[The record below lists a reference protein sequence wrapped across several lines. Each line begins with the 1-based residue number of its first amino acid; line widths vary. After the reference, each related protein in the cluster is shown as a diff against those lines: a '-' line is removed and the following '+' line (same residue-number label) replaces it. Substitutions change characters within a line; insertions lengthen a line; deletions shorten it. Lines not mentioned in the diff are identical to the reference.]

1 MNPAIVELVKDPF
14 VAGLLR
20 TRPEL
25 PETGLM
31 PVAMLRRE
39 AVDRL
44 SALAMPTIKDEDWR
58 FTNLAPLKELQFQ
71 APERK
76 PEAVTLADLEAFVV
90 PEAQASRMV
99 FVNGAY
105 APHLSD
111 MSALGDAVT
120 VRNLAE
126 AGDQAHV
133 LDSHLGR
140 HADHREAVFTALNT
154 AFLGDGA
161 LVHLGR
167 ERVAPAPLH
176 LLFVSVPGAAPT
188 LVHPRVLVVAEA
200 MSEAVLIEDY
210 VTLGAGVSLTNA
222 VTEIF
227 LADDARLKHVRL
239 QRESR
244 EAYHIGRSAAVL
256 GRDAAYASHAVTLG
270 GAFTRHE
277 PTVLQTAEG
286 MDTTLHG
293 LTLLAD
299 GQFADTH
306 STIDHAKPHGTSNQV
321 HKCILGGTSRAV
333 FNGKILVRQHAAQ
346 TNSAQA
352 NRNLLLSEKA
362 RIDTKP
368 QLEIFNED
376 VRCSHGATVGQ
387 IEPEEIFYLR
397 SRGLSEAAARHLL
410 VFAFAAEILDGLP
423 VASLQDE
430 LRQHAL
436 KQMAPAQE
444 GR

>member
-1 MNPAIVELVKDPF
+1 MKPAIVELVKDPT
-14 VAGLLR
+14 VASLLR

-31 PVAMLRRE
+31 RVAMLRRE

-44 SALAMPTIKDEDWR
+44 SALALPTIKDEEWR
-58 FTNLAPLKELQFQ
+58 FTNLAPLKELVFQ

-76 PEAVTLADLEAFVV
+76 PEAVTLDQIERFVL
-90 PEAQASRMV
+90 PESRSSRLV

-111 MSALGDAVT
+111 VSALGDGVT
-120 VRNLAE
+120 VQNLAD
-126 AGDQAHV
+126 AGDRAHL
-133 LDSHLGR
+133 LDSHLGK
-140 HADHREAVFTALNT
+140 HAAFQDEVFTALNT

-167 ERVAPAPLH
+167 ERVAPAPIH
-176 LLFVSVPGAAPT
+176 LLFLTVPGT
-188 LVHPRVLVVAEA
+188 ETVLVTPRVLVVAEA
-200 MSEAVLIEDY
+200 MSEAVLVEDY
-210 VTLGAGVSLTNA
+210 VSLADGATFTSA
-222 VTEIF
+222 VTELF
-227 LADDARLKHVRL
+227 LADDARIKHVRL
-239 QRESR
+239 QRENR
-244 EAYHIGRSAAVL
+244 QAYHLGRSAAVL
-256 GRDAAYASHAVTLG
+256 GRDAAYASYAVTLG

-277 PTVLQTAEG
+277 PSVLQTAEG
-286 MDTTLHG
+286 TDTTMQG
-293 LTLLAD
+293 LTLI
-299 GQFADTH
+299 GSSQFADTH
-306 STIDHAKPHGTSNQV
+306 SVIDHAKPHGTSNQL
-321 HKCILGGTSRAV
+321 HKCILGGTARGV

-397 SRGLSEAAARHLL
+397 SRGLSEADARHLL

-423 VASLQDE
+423 VASLKED
-430 LRQHAL
+430 LRRHAL
-436 KQMAPAQE
+436 EQMASAQE

>member
-1 MNPAIVELVKDPF
+1 MKPAIVELVQDPT
-14 VAGLLR
+14 VASLLR

-31 PVAMLRRE
+31 SVAMLRRE

-44 SALAMPTIKDEDWR
+44 SALPMPGIKDEEWR
-58 FTNLAPLKELQFQ
+58 FTNLAPLKELTFQ

-76 PEAVTLADLEAFVV
+76 PEAVTLDAIERFVL
-90 PEAQASRMV
+90 PEAKASRLV

-111 MSALGDAVT
+111 VSALGAGIV
-120 VRNLAE
+120 VKNLAD
-126 AGDQAHV
+126 AGDEAKL
-133 LDSHLGR
+133 LDSHLAR
-140 HADHREAVFTALNT
+140 HAAFRDDVFLALNT

-176 LLFVSVPGAAPT
+176 LLFVAVPGAET
-188 LVHPRVLVVAEA
+188 VVVHPRVLVVAEA
-200 MSEAVLIEDY
+200 MSEAIVVEDY
-210 VTLGAGVSLTNA
+210 VSLADGVTLTNA
-222 VTEIF
+222 VTELF
-227 LADDARLKHVRL
+227 LADDARIKHVRL

-244 EAYHIGRSAAVL
+244 QSYHLGRSAAVL
-256 GRDAAYASHAVTLG
+256 GRDSSYHSHAVTLG
-270 GAFTRHE
+270 AAFSRHE

-286 MDTTLHG
+286 TDASLNG
-293 LTLLAD
+293 LVLLS
-299 GQFADTH
+299 GEQFADTH
-306 STIDHAKPHGTSNQV
+306 SVIDHAKPHGTSNQL
-321 HKCILGGTSRAV
+321 HKCVLGGTSRGV
-333 FNGKILVRQHAAQ
+333 FNGKILVRQHASQ

-352 NRNLLLSEKA
+352 NRNLLLTQKA

-397 SRGLSEAAARHLL
+397 SRGLSEADARHLL
-410 VFAFAAEILDGLP
+410 IFAFAAEVLDGLP
-423 VASLQDE
+423 VPSLKDD
-430 LRQHAL
+430 LRDHAL
-436 KQMAPAQE
+436 EQMASAKE